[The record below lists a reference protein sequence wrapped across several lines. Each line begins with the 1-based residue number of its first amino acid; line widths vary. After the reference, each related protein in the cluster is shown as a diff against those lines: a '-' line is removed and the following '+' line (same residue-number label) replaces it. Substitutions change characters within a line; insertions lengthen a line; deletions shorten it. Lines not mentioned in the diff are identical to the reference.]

1 MIYVLDASAMIAY
14 LRDEPGGDVIERALL
29 DTSSQCLAHAIN
41 LCEVF
46 YDFHRAGGESAATS
60 AISDLVATGVIER
73 TDFDHPFWQEAGRL
87 KARGKVSIADCG
99 KTTLAESLGVERILS
114 LNCDIPTVEDM
125 VRDPQVFFR
134 GCFKPVVAFD
144 EIH

>member
-60 AISDLVATGVIER
+60 AISDLVAVSKKWGQVLHYQSSRGVGWAER
-73 TDFDHPFWQEAGRL
+73 AKPNWGEGVGTAALVPTLLLMPASPCSMRCAHESHDTREGSGLYFGIPDQAGRL
-87 KARGKVSIADCG
+87 G
-99 KTTLAESLGVERILS
+99 
-114 LNCDIPTVEDM
+114 
-125 VRDPQVFFR
+125 
-134 GCFKPVVAFD
+134 
-144 EIH
+144 

>member
-60 AISDLVATGVIER
+60 AISDLVAAGVIER
-73 TDFDHPFWQEAGRL
+73 TDFDHAFWQEVGRL
-87 KARGKVSIADCG
+87 KARGKVSIADCCCLALTMRVG
-99 KTTLAESLGVERILS
+99 ATLLTSDHHELDAIAALGLCPITFIR
-114 LNCDIPTVEDM
+114 
-125 VRDPQVFFR
+125 
-134 GCFKPVVAFD
+134 
-144 EIH
+144 